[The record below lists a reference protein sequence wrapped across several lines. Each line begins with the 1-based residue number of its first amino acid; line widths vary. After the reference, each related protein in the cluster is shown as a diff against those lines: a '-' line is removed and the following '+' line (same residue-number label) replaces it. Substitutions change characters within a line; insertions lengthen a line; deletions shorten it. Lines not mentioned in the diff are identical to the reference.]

1 MPINIDELFATN
13 VNTPSLDD
21 VTADVLVGEDRK
33 YKTADDLAKA
43 YVSAD
48 SFIENLKAE
57 NARLAAE
64 KKVLEDLSKNSLNN
78 PSEPAPRA
86 TEHNAPVERNADEG
100 KIDITAKIR
109 EEFLALDEEKKK
121 AANINAAA
129 ETMTKF
135 YGSPEKAKEAL
146 SKRAVD
152 LGVSAEWLLDAAAKS
167 PNAFYASMGITP
179 NATGSS
185 SPNAD
190 VGNDAVFRG
199 NPTGQKGMKYWNEI
213 RKSNPKLY
221 YSRDM
226 QRQMFESRKAMGD
239 NFYSS

>member
-1 MPINIDELFATN
+1 MTINIDELFATN
-13 VNTPSLDD
+13 TNTTNLDD

-33 YKTADDLAKA
+33 YKNADELAKA

-48 SFIENLKAE
+48 SFIEQQKAE

-64 KKVLEDLSKNSLNN
+64 KKVLEDLLKNSQSN
-78 PSEPAPRA
+78 PSEPAPRPVE
-86 TEHNAPVERNADEG
+86 TNVPVERNADG
-100 KIDITAKIR
+100 GNIDISAKIR
-109 EEFLALDEEKKK
+109 EEFQALDEEKRK

-146 SKRAVD
+146 TKRAID
-152 LGVSAEWLLDAAAKS
+152 LNVSAEWLLDAAAKS
-167 PNAFYASMGITP
+167 PTAFYASMGLNP
-179 NATGSS
+179 SATGNSS
-185 SPNAD
+185 LNSD

-213 RKSNPKLY
+213 RKTNPKLY

-226 QRQMFESRKAMGD
+226 QKQMFESRKAMGD
-239 NFYSS
+239 TFYSS